1 MDRETLKQWMANAEL
16 SGQEDSDGFLIVAR
30 GNLEFSVAYMEAAEA
45 VVCFAPILEL
55 AGLED
60 AQRLTALSQSLSL
73 NGVGNLPA
81 GCALSYE
88 ETGDVVYLLWQQA
101 PDQLDATRFANAFR
115 DIETAAAQVQEHL
128 RRELLEEADASN
140 ADAAE
145 DHEPRDIGIRV

>member
-16 SGQEDSDGFLIVAR
+16 SGHEDSDGFLIVAR
-30 GNLEFSVAYMEAAEA
+30 GNLEFSVAYM

-60 AQRLTALSQSLSL
+60 AQRLTVLSQSLAL

-128 RRELLEEADASN
+128 RRALLEEADASN
-140 ADAAE
+140 AAAAE
-145 DHEPRDIGIRV
+145 DHETSGIGIRV